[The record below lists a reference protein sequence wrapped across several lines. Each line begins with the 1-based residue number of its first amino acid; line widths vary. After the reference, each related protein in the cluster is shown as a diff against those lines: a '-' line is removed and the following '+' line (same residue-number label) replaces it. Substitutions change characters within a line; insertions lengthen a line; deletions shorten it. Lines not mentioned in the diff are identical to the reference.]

1 MAAAVLCNV
10 STFKKP
16 AQHVSLLDSCKLAI
30 SLRDLSMNKANA
42 RAPSIDVHSQTLY
55 GVCLYIPE
63 GNSQNEADT
72 NLDGTSTLCGN
83 NHRSII
89 FHVHFKRR
97 SVDRALARAHN

>member
-55 GVCLYIPE
+55 GVCIFRRETHKMKRIQIWMALLHCVAIIIDRSYFMF
-63 GNSQNEADT
+63 
-72 NLDGTSTLCGN
+72 TSN
-83 NHRSII
+83 
-89 FHVHFKRR
+89 
-97 SVDRALARAHN
+97 VDR